1 MWKLIGICNSP
12 ANKFPEHKTDRLLSY
27 WNIFTYVELFF
38 FAFENIWWKCIW
50 SWKLD
55 SLLRN
60 APEQVLPR

>member
-38 FAFENIWWKCIW
+38 FAFENIFYGNVFDLEITWKIME
-50 SWKLD
+50 L
-55 SLLRN
+55 
-60 APEQVLPR
+60 

>member
-38 FAFENIWWKCIW
+38 FAFEIIFMEMYLILKIGKII
-50 SWKLD
+50 KL
-55 SLLRN
+55 
-60 APEQVLPR
+60 